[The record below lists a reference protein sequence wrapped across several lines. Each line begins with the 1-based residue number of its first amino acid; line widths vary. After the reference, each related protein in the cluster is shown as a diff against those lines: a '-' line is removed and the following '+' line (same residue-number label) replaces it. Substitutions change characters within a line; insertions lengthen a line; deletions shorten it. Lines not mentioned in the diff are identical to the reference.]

1 MEPMKP
7 SGPIISVNDYDKDD
21 DPHCGCETCN
31 TPWGAQVLPLL
42 VLAGRA
48 QPPAPTQ
55 VTRPDPG
62 DDPALQGT
70 HLRVVPAADQ

>member
-42 VLAGRA
+42 VLVG
-48 QPPAPTQ
+48 
-55 VTRPDPG
+55 PDL
-62 DDPALQGT
+62 AHSLS
-70 HLRVVPAADQ
+70 A